1 MPTTALNPSEQRGRL
16 LAGPFKQRVVA
27 QELKINSLN
36 FYENTEPQGGLSIQS
51 PRGWSPMR
59 LYRSRSPEPVA
70 CRELRAR
77 VSRTATSSS
86 NLSVVLTDHN
96 IDPIARGFQWLRQ
109 LARCYGG
116 LLLRAAA
123 FFHRRLAIALL
134 QIRKDNRQNELLLTV
149 IVE

>member
-1 MPTTALNPSEQRGRL
+1 M
-16 LAGPFKQRVVA
+16 LAIPRRKASLTISFK
-27 QELKINSLN
+27 L
-36 FYENTEPQGGLSIQS
+36 T
-51 PRGWSPMR
+51 
-59 LYRSRSPEPVA
+59 

-134 QIRKDNRQNELLLTV
+134 QIRKDNRQHELLLTV
-149 IVE
+149 IVEFDDNVFVVAGKYAP